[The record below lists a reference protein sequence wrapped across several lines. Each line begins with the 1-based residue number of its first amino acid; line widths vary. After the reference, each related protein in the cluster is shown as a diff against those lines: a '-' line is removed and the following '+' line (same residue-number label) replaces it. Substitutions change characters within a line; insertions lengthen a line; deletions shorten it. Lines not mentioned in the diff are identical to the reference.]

1 MRNLKNSFAFL
12 ILFQLL
18 ISCNFIN
25 NGVDFK
31 VSNKSNDIISNI
43 KLKTSEKLDSVLI
56 EKLEKNKTENKFLS
70 LKNNKYDGHYIIEFE
85 RNNLKKN
92 YSFGYYTNGSNIEN
106 AIIIEIT
113 KDSINIPFEK

>member
-1 MRNLKNSFAFL
+1 MRKLKNLFTFL

-18 ISCNFIN
+18 LSCNFIN

-56 EKLEKNKTENKFLS
+56 KKLEKNKTENKFLS
-70 LKNNKYDGHYIIEFE
+70 LKKINMMV
-85 RNNLKKN
+85 
-92 YSFGYYTNGSNIEN
+92 
-106 AIIIEIT
+106 IT
-113 KDSINIPFEK
+113 S